1 MQVSIESST
10 GLERQLKIGVPADT
24 IEQEVTARLQK
35 ATKTVS
41 IKGFRKGKVPLRV
54 VKQHY
59 GKGVRQEVI
68 GEVINSSFYKA
79 IQQEDLRPVGQPRID
94 DLNDVEGK
102 DLEFMAIF

>member
-10 GLERQLKIGVPADT
+10 GLERQLKIGVPADR

-41 IKGFRKGKVPLRV
+41 IKGFRKGKVPLKV

-59 GKGVRQEVI
+59 GKAFVKKLLVRSLILVFTRLFSRKICALLASPELT
-68 GEVINSSFYKA
+68 K
-79 IQQEDLRPVGQPRID
+79 
-94 DLNDVEGK
+94 
-102 DLEFMAIF
+102 